1 MTNSSSVTETDCAR
15 ACRVSLAE
23 AAIPCLQ
30 QLVFIRLDQNR
41 HPAKLN
47 TPKAAIRVQPYGR
60 EPELRF
66 IDVSGHVNVG
76 RFTGNHPRRRRTD
89 TARSGERS
97 AFEET
102 LHGDRSGATPL
113 VPPRLGHPRAGG
125 RLPEP
130 SERSPESRAGSRWIM
145 LGCSRGFGG
154 RRWGAAPTPTLSEP
168 VLRNPVGVDDWFG
181 HEDTTPSGLD
191 GHRCPGSPAKRGALG
206 ATAVPPASTRRGPGE
221 SRCTA
226 RVAASITAVMWS
238 PAEERG
244 KRSEKW
250 GVGRAPMLPMPGIR
264 DWEPVGEPAGM
275 VCAGMPATA
284 KR

>member
-1 MTNSSSVTETDCAR
+1 MPPAACLRSPRPESSPGEAQRSESRHSCAAAQER
-15 ACRVSLAE
+15 AKTSLHQRLGPRERARVH
-23 AAIPCLQ
+23 
-30 QLVFIRLDQNR
+30 R
-41 HPAKLN
+41 
-47 TPKAAIRVQPYGR
+47 
-60 EPELRF
+60 
-66 IDVSGHVNVG
+66 
-76 RFTGNHPRRRRTD
+76 NHPRRRRTD